1 MVRRGKIRKKVNS
14 VSSYWSL
21 ILKNSGSIWFNTVLL
36 IEDGIIWF
44 WSGWNDA
51 SLINLGPLQVIHGT
65 FISKWANRTAVLEVS
80 KYMTR
85 MFLGLSPRLSFPA
98 HQSVWIWFHF
108 SHFLFSMT
116 ATLVI
121 FLEIFLVKIAEK
133 NLVGTKGLFVI
144 VKWVR
149 REREWAR
156 RIGTSIAL
164 VYYLRQTAALLKK
177 KRKRKLC
184 HRHLS
189 PWKCQISCRGGPL
202 QLLGLYSR
210 FPSALQKF
218 E

>member
-1 MVRRGKIRKKVNS
+1 MV
-14 VSSYWSL
+14 L
-21 ILKNSGSIWFNTVLL
+21 IWFEWCMFDKLGSFASHV
-36 IEDGIIWF
+36 WHVYF
-44 WSGWNDA
+44 W
-51 SLINLGPLQVIHGT
+51 
-65 FISKWANRTAVLEVS
+65 VS
-80 KYMTR
+80 KSDCSSWSTWMS
-85 MFLGLSPRLSFPA
+85 LGLSPRLLSFPA
-98 HQSVWIWFHF
+98 HHSVWIWFHF

-164 VYYLRQTAALLKK
+164 VYYLRQTAALYLKK
-177 KRKRKLC
+177 KTQEKIVSNNQGIAFQWRE
-184 HRHLS
+184 HQ
-189 PWKCQISCRGGPL
+189 W
-202 QLLGLYSR
+202 
-210 FPSALQKF
+210 